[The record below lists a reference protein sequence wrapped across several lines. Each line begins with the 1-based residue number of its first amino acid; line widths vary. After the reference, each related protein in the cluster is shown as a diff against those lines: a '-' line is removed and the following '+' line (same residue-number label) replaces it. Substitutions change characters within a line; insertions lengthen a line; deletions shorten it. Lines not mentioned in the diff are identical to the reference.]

1 MSVSDPS
8 FVVSLLVNLEI
19 KCGNFELTVFFQSG
33 GAAGTAVDIA
43 LFPLDTLKTR
53 LQSQAGFW
61 KSGGL
66 RGIYAGVGPAA
77 LGSAPNGKIMSFM
90 WKFKSFSF
98 MPYKLIYLE
107 DI

>member
-1 MSVSDPS
+1 MSASDPS
-8 FVVSLLVNLEI
+8 FVVSLLVKLQL
-19 KCGNFELTVFFQSG
+19 KFSRPLYDRVFQSG

-61 KSGGL
+61 KSGGF

-77 LGSAPNGKIMSFM
+77 LGSAPNGTF
-90 WKFKSFSF
+90 FLTPAAF
-98 MPYKLIYLE
+98 
-107 DI
+107 